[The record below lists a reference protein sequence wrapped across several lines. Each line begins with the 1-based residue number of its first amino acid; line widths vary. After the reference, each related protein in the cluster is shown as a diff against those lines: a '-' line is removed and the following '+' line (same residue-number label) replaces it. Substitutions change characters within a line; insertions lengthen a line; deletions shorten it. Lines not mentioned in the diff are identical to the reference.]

1 MGSGLSRI
9 CWAGFG
15 GAIRS
20 SFAFAMFAVAC
31 LVPSG
36 AKAGPG
42 DGIRLG
48 EVVVHPSV
56 QTEVAWQSNVY
67 RLAEPLERQHPDDWW
82 LRVVPQIKAEKSGG
96 RARFALHALYDWRK
110 YAYNTE
116 LDSFDDFEVG
126 AALSVNDDR
135 QLALAVENRTRAQSQ
150 PAEFE
155 LFGNHRRL
163 SNAARVSTV
172 YKPGSALE
180 VKPGLFWHYD
190 KFTSTGDLDVTFAE
204 KHTTGANVE
213 ARWAFLSRTVL
224 AVTGEGG
231 KVDYTQSV
239 PIASPTGPDVNTGSN
254 WWHAEAGVVGQVR
267 PKVNVA
273 LKAGYGQA
281 IYRRGESLRD
291 LRGVTAL
298 AKIEWIPRATNH
310 VALSYDRTF
319 RDVFFTNFRVSD
331 RLSAG
336 YRHLLGGVWLAEASG
351 TGAWQQYSEPFE
363 RRDFV
368 ARGDVSMRRV
378 LREWADVGL
387 AYGLER
393 RWSDEETLEL
403 PQGGDPESDY
413 VTHRVMFTGNVQW

>member
-1 MGSGLSRI
+1 
-9 CWAGFG
+9 
-15 GAIRS
+15 
-20 SFAFAMFAVAC
+20 MFVGVAC
-31 LVPSG
+31 LAPR
-36 AKAGPG
+36 AEAGPG

-48 EVVVHPSV
+48 EVVIHPSV
-56 QTEVAWQSNVY
+56 QTELAWQSNVH
-67 RLAEPLERQHPDDWW
+67 RLEEPLDRQHPDDWW
-82 LRVVPQIKAEKSGG
+82 LRIAPQIRAEKSGG

-126 AALSVNDDR
+126 GALSVNEDR

-163 SNAARVSTV
+163 SNAARVTTV

-180 VKPGLFWHYD
+180 VKPGVFWNYD
-190 KFTSTGDLDVTFAE
+190 KFSSTGETDVTFAE
-204 KHTTGANVE
+204 KHTTGAIVD

-224 AVTGEGG
+224 ALTGEGG
-231 KVDYTQSV
+231 RVNYTESV
-239 PIASPTGPDVNTGSN
+239 PLAPPAGRDVNTGSN

-267 PKVNVA
+267 PKVNLA
-273 LKAGYGQA
+273 LKVGYGQA
-281 IYRRGESLRD
+281 VYRRGESLRD

-298 AKIEWIPRATNH
+298 AKVEWIPRATNH
-310 VALSYDRTF
+310 VMLAYDRSF

-331 RLSAG
+331 RISAG
-336 YRHLLGGVWLAEASG
+336 YRHLIRGSWLAEASG
-351 TGAWQQYSEPFE
+351 AGAWQQYSEPFE

-368 ARGDVSMRRV
+368 ARGDLAIRRV

-387 AYGLER
+387 AYGGER
-393 RWSDEETLEL
+393 RWSNE
-403 PQGGDPESDY
+403 PGPGVSRAGDPESDY
-413 VTHRVMFTGNVQW
+413 VTHRVMLTGNVQW